1 MAESSSRHAALQP
14 DDRHRKLQAVRTH
27 AAAQE
32 RADLDIWVDQV
43 EKEINA
49 HGKVIDFAMDF
60 FEIKKHMKGEGPRAI
75 KAAMNSF
82 IKLSRTQFTTTE
94 ASILWVVDGPILN
107 AYGIAGSNIPHA

>member
-1 MAESSSRHAALQP
+1 MAPSPNGEKWSTLLLQVRTWLSSSIDYTVMQ
-14 DDRHRKLQAVRTH
+14 
-27 AAAQE
+27 
-32 RADLDIWVDQV
+32 
-43 EKEINA
+43 EINA

>member
-1 MAESSSRHAALQP
+1 LAPSPNGEKWSTLLLQVRTWLSSSIDYTVMQ
-14 DDRHRKLQAVRTH
+14 
-27 AAAQE
+27 
-32 RADLDIWVDQV
+32 
-43 EKEINA
+43 EINA
-49 HGKVIDFAMDF
+49 RGKVIDFAVDF